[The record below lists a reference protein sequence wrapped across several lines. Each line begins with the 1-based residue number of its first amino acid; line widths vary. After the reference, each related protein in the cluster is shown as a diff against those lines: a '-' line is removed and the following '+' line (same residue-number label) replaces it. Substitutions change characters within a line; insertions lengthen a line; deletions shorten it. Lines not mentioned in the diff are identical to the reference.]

1 MRRYDGAGPV
11 IETTKPVFLTLL
23 TNFPSWLIREVPTT
37 SAPRPLIPQ
46 LATFAGRRRGAAPV
60 LGGLGGGRV
69 GGGLVGN
76 LRLPDPPLDTRRKRT
91 DNA

>member
-1 MRRYDGAGPV
+1 MYGIAP
-11 IETTKPVFLTLL
+11 IFAHP
-23 TNFPSWLIREVPTT
+23 NFRLWLIREVPTT

-60 LGGLGGGRV
+60 PGGLGGGRV